1 MDLIVNNFELNDI
14 VQLEALN
21 LLCDEKLGEG
31 SMRTVFRHAFD
42 PKLVVKIA
50 KSSDG
55 VKANWEEFSTWESV
69 EFTKLNSWFA
79 RVHSVGDYGTIL
91 IQEWIPNIPAGKY
104 KIPSFFTDL
113 KPENYGLVVGTKSSQ
128 VVCRDYGMHLLRE
141 IGMKLSLVNY
151 NVT

>member
-1 MDLIVNNFELNDI
+1 MNHFELNDL

-21 LLCDEKLGEG
+21 MLCDEKLGEG

-79 RVHSVGDYGTIL
+79 RVHSVSDYGTIL
-91 IQEWIPNIPAGKY
+91 IQEWVADIPTSK
-104 KIPSFFTDL
+104 F
-113 KPENYGLVVGTKSSQ
+113 
-128 VVCRDYGMHLLRE
+128 
-141 IGMKLSLVNY
+141 
-151 NVT
+151 NVYL